1 MKSSKKIRYTKV
13 SSIYIKDMKP
23 ISTVLNKSLKEFSPQ
38 LDKRLNQRLITKF
51 WENMFGLSI
60 VNATQ
65 KITIHKKTISIQ
77 LSSSVIKSELLMLKD
92 AILEKFQE
100 KFGKENV
107 QYLIIY

>member
-23 ISTVLNKSLKEFSPQ
+23 ISNVLNQSLKELSPQ
-38 LDKRLNQRLITKF
+38 LDKRLNQRLIAKF
-51 WENMFGLSI
+51 WEEMLGLSI

-65 KITIHKKTISIQ
+65 KITIHKKTVSIQ

-92 AILEKFQE
+92 AILEKFQA
-100 KFGKENV
+100 KFGKENI